1 MKVRLRLVN
10 CPSAK
15 AKSGPGE
22 VNVPHRVR
30 LPRRDRI
37 SPLQKGNFL
46 TLARTFMNSP
56 G

>member
-10 CPSAK
+10 CPSAQTK
-15 AKSGPGE
+15 AAPGE

-30 LPRRDRI
+30 LPRRELI
-37 SPLQKGNFL
+37 SSAQKDNFL